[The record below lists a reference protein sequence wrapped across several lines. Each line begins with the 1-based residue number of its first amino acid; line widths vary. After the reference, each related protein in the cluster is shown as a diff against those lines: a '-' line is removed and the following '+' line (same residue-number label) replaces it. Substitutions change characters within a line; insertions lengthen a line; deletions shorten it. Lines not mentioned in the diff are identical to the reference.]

1 MTYIIDD
8 DGAVRVCMFNFKNR
22 ISQIMGGA
30 GGLTENQTKGLRDTY
45 GQGTMII

>member
-8 DGAVRVCMFNFKNR
+8 DGAVRVSMFNFKNR
-22 ISQIMGGA
+22 VASIMGGA
-30 GGLTENQTKGLRDTY
+30 GGLAEAQTVGLRDTY